1 MGAIQVDLEYMQR
14 GFMYDEVRGGDTS
27 YHRTINTFELPFM
40 WQPHIY
46 VFQRHA
52 RVYLNLGV
60 YLSMPRAPNI
70 TGNRRK
76 TVFSSRATIR

>member
-1 MGAIQVDLEYMQR
+1 
-14 GFMYDEVRGGDTS
+14 
-27 YHRTINTFELPFM
+27 M

-60 YLSMPRAPNI
+60 YLSYA
-70 TGNRRK
+70 TGSK
-76 TVFSSRATIR
+76 YYWQ